1 MVKLLL
7 LKVTLASAPKLEQ
20 KDSDNFVILSFILS
34 YDSIENVLRL
44 PSILRLEE
52 TIAIL
57 DPPSTLT
64 ITSEQP
70 SIGGTVIP
78 VRL

>member
-1 MVKLLL
+1 MIDLLL
-7 LKVTLASAPKLEQ
+7 LKTTLASAPKLEQ
-20 KDSDNFVILSFILS
+20 NDSDSLVILSFILS

-44 PSILRLEE
+44 PSILKQDE
-52 TIAIL
+52 TMAIP

-64 ITSEQP
+64 ITKEHP